1 MILVFYEKF
10 IFLFFCFRCASY
22 VGFLKNKAAHG
33 QTIYLHEYCITKTP
47 SNNKNCLFLVQWKS
61 GKVQLT
67 SISDTAQKLKF
78 SIKDFS
84 GKCDQIRRKLWIWS
98 HLLEKSLMENLIF
111 CAVRLL
117 EFWSYFNWKSSLLL
131 QYRRPKSSQ
140 FAVLH

>member
-1 MILVFYEKF
+1 MRNLFFYSFALDALVTLDSSKTRQLMVKRFTCTNIALPKHQVITKIAY
-10 IFLFFCFRCASY
+10 FLF
-22 VGFLKNKAAHG
+22 
-33 QTIYLHEYCITKTP
+33 
-47 SNNKNCLFLVQWKS
+47 S
-61 GKVQLT
+61 GNVQLT

-84 GKCDQIRRKLWIWS
+84 GKCDQIRRKLRIWS